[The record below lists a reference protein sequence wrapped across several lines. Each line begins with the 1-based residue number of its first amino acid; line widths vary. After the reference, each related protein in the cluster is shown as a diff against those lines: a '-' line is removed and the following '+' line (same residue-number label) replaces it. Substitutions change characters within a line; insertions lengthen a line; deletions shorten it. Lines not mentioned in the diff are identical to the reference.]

1 MCHAIVWYHAICQH
15 LDDTL
20 SSLISCDTATLT
32 GDECLAHDTPI
43 VSLPLSGSC
52 FPCKDEHLNKKQDC
66 KPQGNTNKDLD
77 TKLQNSQNDETSPW
91 AHEPELI
98 PGYHTHL
105 YPRFDTYEEP
115 TSWLDLEEFEVEIAD
130 YEHLLS
136 SERPRHDTP
145 ASSPELEKDWFRRE
159 FAFPDSPT
167 LGYVAGR
174 WDPVRRS
181 VPGRWQS
188 MIPVPARTEAKERSW
203 SDSDMELFD
212 HLTF

>member
-1 MCHAIVWYHAICQH
+1 M
-15 LDDTL
+15 
-20 SSLISCDTATLT
+20 
-32 GDECLAHDTPI
+32 
-43 VSLPLSGSC
+43 
-52 FPCKDEHLNKKQDC
+52 
-66 KPQGNTNKDLD
+66 TNKDLD
-77 TKLQNSQNDETSPW
+77 TKVKSRELQQQDSPKDKTGPW
-91 AHEPELI
+91 AHEPEPI

-115 TSWLDLEEFEVEIAD
+115 TSWLDLEEIEVEIAD

-136 SERPRHDTP
+136 SERPRHNTP

-167 LGYVAGR
+167 LGYIAGR

-188 MIPVPARTEAKERSW
+188 MIPVPAGRNEAKERSW